1 MTRRDPD
8 LELDPGWLAQ
18 RELKRQAAMRP
29 PEPPKRPKRTGALV
43 VALLLVAIV
52 GAGVVALVLH
62 ERAPATTTSPKSG
75 SIAISIRAVGAV
87 EVHIDGAFVG
97 RTPLV
102 YSARKSKKEIMI
114 EARQIGAVQQVVPDR
129 DQVVFLAASR

>member
-1 MTRRDPD
+1 
-8 LELDPGWLAQ
+8 
-18 RELKRQAAMRP
+18 MRP

-43 VALLLVAIV
+43 VALLVVAV
-52 GAGVVALVLH
+52 VATGVVALVMH
-62 ERAPATTTSPKSG
+62 ERKPAVTSSPKSG

-87 EVHIDGAFVG
+87 EVHIDGTFVG

-102 YSARKSKKEIMI
+102 YSARKTKKEILI

-129 DQVVFLAASR
+129 DQEVFLAASR

>member
-18 RELKRQAAMRP
+18 RELKRQMAMRP
-29 PEPPKRPKRTGALV
+29 PDPPKRPKRTGALV
-43 VALLLVAIV
+43 VAILLVAV
-52 GAGVVALVLH
+52 VAAGVVALVMH
-62 ERAPATTTSPKSG
+62 ERTPPAPSSPKSG

-87 EVHIDGAFVG
+87 EVHIDGTFVG

-102 YSARKSKKEIMI
+102 YSARKSKKEILI
-114 EARQIGAVQQVVPDR
+114 EARQIGAVQQVVPDH
-129 DQVVFLAASR
+129 DQEVFLAASR